1 MKKNTATVLLVFLN
15 TVITLLIGA
24 SLVFLYTLLRYVSFT
39 ALVGVGLLFAQTAL
53 SVHVYKRFDRRY
65 GISMKRYVLYVA
77 VPAAAL
83 SVLALIVLSFIER
96 PYIIPL
102 RWICA
107 LAMVIYSVTYLIVLP
122 GKLAEFPPDNAPKG
136 DPDE

>member
-39 ALVGVGLLFAQTAL
+39 ALVGVGLLFGQT
-53 SVHVYKRFDRRY
+53 VYKRFDRRY

-83 SVLALIVLSFIER
+83 SVLALIVLSYIER